1 MPLPSALAAKLA
13 RRGLLA
19 QKKAQDQNKKTNY
32 KGWSTCPNKSN
43 IHHECTYWCE
53 THWKG
58 VLTPDPRYMR
68 NMQKLLF
75 KYPLPNSWTEVFD
88 KGLGRYYYWN
98 MENDLVSWL
107 PPSHPR
113 SIKTLSAAKL
123 REKRI
128 VAAENE
134 SRNEKESEKDK
145 DNDNDSDEE
154 EKSHHKHSDRRDR
167 DRDRDDRRHR
177 REDRHGRKKRR
188 EDLDPM
194 DPAAYSDIPQGTWSD
209 GLENNKTRA
218 DNTASGVL
226 YQQRPYP
233 APGEVLA
240 SNKEKSKKKS

>member
-1 MPLPSALAAKLA
+1 
-13 RRGLLA
+13 
-19 QKKAQDQNKKTNY
+19 
-32 KGWSTCPNKSN
+32 
-43 IHHECTYWCE
+43 
-53 THWKG
+53 
-58 VLTPDPRYMR
+58 
-68 NMQKLLF
+68 
-75 KYPLPNSWTEVFD
+75 
-88 KGLGRYYYWN
+88 

-107 PPSHPR
+107 PPRHPR

>member
-1 MPLPSALAAKLA
+1 MPLPSALAARLA
-13 RRGLLA
+13 KRGLLA
-19 QKKAQDQNKKTNY
+19 SKKSDEQSKKRNF

-43 IHHECTYWCE
+43 IYHECTYWCE

-75 KYPLPNSWTEVFD
+75 RYPLPNSWTEVFD

-107 PPSHPR
+107 PPRHPK
-113 SIKTLSAAKL
+113 SVKTLSAAKL

-128 VAAENE
+128 LAAEN
-134 SRNEKESEKDK
+134 DK
-145 DNDNDSDEE
+145 SDKGSDDNDSDDDDR
-154 EKSHHKHSDRRDR
+154 SYKHSDRRER

-177 REDRHGRKKRR
+177 KEDRHGRKKRR
-188 EDLDPM
+188 EDIIDPM

-209 GLENNKTRA
+209 GLESNKSRA

-240 SNKEKSKKKS
+240 NNNKEKSKKK

>member
-1 MPLPSALAAKLA
+1 MPLPTALAAKLA
-13 RRGLLA
+13 KRGLLA
-19 QKKAQDQNKKTNY
+19 SKKPQDQNKKANY

-43 IHHECTYWCE
+43 IYHECTYWCE

-75 KYPLPNSWTEVFD
+75 KYPLPNNWTEVFD

-107 PPSHPR
+107 PPRHPK

-128 VAAENE
+128 LSGENE
-134 SRNEKESEKDK
+134 SRTDKGSDK
-145 DNDNDSDEE
+145 DNDNDSDEDE
-154 EKSHHKHSDRRDR
+154 RSHHKYSDRRDR
-167 DRDRDDRRHR
+167 DRDSRDDRRHR
-177 REDRHGRKKRR
+177 REDRHGRKRRR
-188 EDLDPM
+188 EDIDPM

-240 SNKEKSKKKS
+240 SNKEKNKKK

>member
-1 MPLPSALAAKLA
+1 MPLPNALAAKLA
-13 RRGLLA
+13 KRGLLVA
-19 QKKAQDQNKKTNY
+19 KKSQDQTKKSNY

-43 IHHECTYWCE
+43 IFHECTYWCE

-75 KYPLPNSWTEVFD
+75 KYPLPNNWTEVFD

-107 PPSHPR
+107 PPRHPK
-113 SIKTLSAAKL
+113 SIKTVSAAKL

-128 VAAENE
+128 LAAEHE
-134 SRNEKESEKDK
+134 LKVSERNERD
-145 DNDNDSDEE
+145 DRDRDDDSDDDR
-154 EKSHHKHSDRRDR
+154 SYHKHDRRDR
-167 DRDRDDRRHR
+167 DKDDRRHR
-177 REDRHGRKKRR
+177 RDDRHGRKRR
-188 EDLDPM
+188 KDDIIDPM
-194 DPAAYSDIPQGTWSD
+194 DPAAYSDVPQGTWSD

-218 DNTASGVL
+218 DSTASGVL

-240 SNKEKSKKKS
+240 NNKEKNKKK